1 MKHLIVILLITI
13 SSFQAKQEQNLNN
26 WIKEVINDL
35 VELNDLDKYSN
46 RAVSPNIEVNFVLV
60 QSTKD
65 IIIKDDIITML
76 INNGKGTYCT
86 QLKFRYTQKDGQ
98 FYLVFPEPYKT
109 TILGQERLFINP
121 WIEKTNICD

>member
-1 MKHLIVILLITI
+1 MNHLITILLITI
-13 SSFQAKQEQNLNN
+13 SSFQAKQEQSLDD
-26 WIKEVINDL
+26 WIKAVVNDM
-35 VELNDLDKYSN
+35 VELNDLDKYSD
-46 RAVSPNIEVNFVLV
+46 RSISSDIEINFILV

-65 IIIKDDIITML
+65 ITIKDDSITML

-109 TILGQERLFINP
+109 TILGQERLFVNP
-121 WIEKTNICD
+121 WIEKTNICE